1 MRGFISVVH
10 IPCSR
15 DHDSDDT
22 NEGTVFTPSGVSSPT
37 DMSTFL
43 ENNFPALATSDANT
57 INELY
62 PKGAQFSGRG
72 EFFSAA
78 AAAYGEMR
86 YICPGILV
94 STSIAEFQAP
104 KPTWNY
110 QYVFIVSIRAYLI
123 LQQL

>member
-1 MRGFISVVH
+1 MFGQGH
-10 IPCSR
+10 ALWATLR
-15 DHDSDDT
+15 DWEMERLEAADEDT
-22 NEGTVFTPSGVSSPT
+22 RRVSSPT

-43 ENNFPALATSDANT
+43 ENNFPALATSDANR

-94 STSIAEFQAP
+94 STNIAKFQAP

-110 QYVFIVSIRAYLI
+110 QYVSIVSIQAYLI